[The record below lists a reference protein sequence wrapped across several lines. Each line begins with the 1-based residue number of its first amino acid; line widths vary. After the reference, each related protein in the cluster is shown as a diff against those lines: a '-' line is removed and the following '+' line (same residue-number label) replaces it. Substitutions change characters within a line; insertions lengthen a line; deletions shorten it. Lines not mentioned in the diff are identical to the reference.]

1 MNTRMDEMRTGA
13 AVLDEPGAA
22 LAVVGLVLSVV
33 LPPFGLILSISGYRA
48 AKRLQLRGTIAWWGI
63 WVGAIFTV
71 LIVFAGVGSLI
82 GGLLAR

>member
-1 MNTRMDEMRTGA
+1 
-13 AVLDEPGAA
+13 VLNEPGAA
-22 LAVVGLVLSVV
+22 FAVLALVLSAI
-33 LPPFGLILSISGYRA
+33 LPPAGLILSVSSYRE
-48 AKRLQLRGTIAWWGI
+48 AKKRRLPGTIAWWGI